1 MENESLPPSVIPF
14 EIVIKPT
21 YNMNNDI
28 GASTIDH
35 KKSFIH
41 YYIFNLTKYAYVVTN
56 KLIY

>member
-1 MENESLPPSVIPF
+1 VNVTNLLFVQVTQMENESLPPSVIPF

-35 KKSFIH
+35 K
-41 YYIFNLTKYAYVVTN
+41 T
-56 KLIY
+56 